1 MKQLLM
7 IFLAVCT
14 LTLHTVLSAE
24 TIPKN
29 ASGIIIWGN
38 TPKTE
43 KISDEPLDALY
54 KKYKVAL
61 FVPADKITAYYWGEQ
76 VFSLHSSYVHSIK
89 EKLYVMHGQSV
100 SFFSLLIDGVL
111 IFTGVNRCRLIDS
124 VPVTE

>member
-1 MKQLLM
+1 MKRSL
-7 IFLAVCT
+7 IAFLAVC
-14 LTLHTVLSAE
+14 TLHTVLSAE

-38 TPKTE
+38 TSKTE

-61 FVPADKITAYYWGEQ
+61 FVPADKITAYYWDEQ
-76 VFSLHSSYVHSIK
+76 VFSLHSSYYVHSIK

-124 VPVTE
+124 VQSTE